1 MKNMRAIRKSHGL
14 TMRQLGETIGASES
28 SISLYETGKQS
39 PDITMLCRIADALH
53 VSTDELLGRADDPRK
68 LSETDIRIA
77 LTDGEDAITPA
88 QYAEVKQFVRF
99 VRERDSHADK

>member
-39 PDITMLCRIADALH
+39 PDITMLCKIADALH
-53 VSTDELLGRADDPRK
+53 VSTDELLGRTDNRRSI
-68 LSETDIRIA
+68 SETDIRIG
-77 LTDGEDAITPA
+77 LTDGEDPITPA
-88 QYAEVKQFVRF
+88 QYAEVRQFVNF
-99 VRERDSHADK
+99 IRERDAHANK